1 MLSAEVKRR
10 GEETFF
16 SLPGWGGNR
25 YCEKAGG
32 EDGKSG
38 VRGGGNKEKG
48 GP

>member
-10 GEETFF
+10 GEELFF
-16 SLPGWGGNR
+16 PLPGWGGNR